1 MTRAIALL
9 TIMMLATSPMW
20 AAAKDKDKND
30 KKEEKQDRKE
40 EKANANKRP
49 AGSEIAEEAAKA
61 NFEKGRAIEKKY
73 GKGSDVVRFVPAHI
87 GGLKMED
94 YARGAVVG

>member
-9 TIMMLATSPMW
+9 TIMMLATTPMW
-20 AAAKDKDKND
+20 AAKDKAADKAD
-30 KKEEKQDRKE
+30 KKE

-49 AGSEIAEEAAKA
+49 AGNEIAEEASKA
-61 NFEKGRAIEKKY
+61 NFQKERAIEKRY
-73 GKGSDVVRFVPAHI
+73 GKGDDVVRFVPVHI

-94 YARGAVVG
+94 YARGAVVGLLDI